1 MEDGGRRGEEGTVLI
16 LALLALL
23 GLTLI
28 GISSIHTTNFENI
41 ITGNDRSRIEAFYRG
56 EWGAVDR
63 LNQISTLVDERKDFH
78 APGLTHIGGERY
90 YDASV
95 NYEGPAFDD
104 GGSEFGYMRF
114 RAYGRGEFAGTS
126 QEVEVQVSYGPF
138 PLGTN
143 Y

>member
-1 MEDGGRRGEEGTVLI
+1 MEKENRRGEEGTVLI

-63 LNQISTLVDERKDFH
+63 LNQISTLVEERKDFH